1 MQRQKSRMH
10 RPGESLKDRM
20 RLISFLA
27 VSVVVLS
34 IAGSL
39 AVSGFGLLG
48 FNGILQNSGKSLEL
62 WKAVDEEKRAFAAY
76 IQGRTQEQETVY
88 QEAARRTEHAVENL
102 PYDYR
107 DIGARRYAQTW
118 SIQNIYETYVIM
130 RTQVLQNT
138 DRGGGYMDTLYSV
151 YRIQDYLQDYAGR
164 LQQMNVEEGNQRY
177 EVLRPLF
184 AVIPAAAVFFGIAAV
199 AAVERLKGWT
209 SKRLVEP
216 VLRLAED
223 SGRIAANDFD
233 GPEMEA
239 LGDDE
244 IARLIRS
251 FYHMKRSTKGYI
263 TALKEKHQVE
273 KELDAVR
280 LQMLKNQINPHF
292 LFNTLNMIASMAQV
306 EEAAVTE
313 QMITALS
320 RLFRYN
326 LKSTDSVMPLEREL
340 KVVQDYMYLQQM
352 RFGKRLRYTMDC
364 APDTLEVLVP
374 SFALQPL
381 VENAVIH
388 GISGQKKGGKVHI
401 CARNRLGR
409 LYIYVSDTGCGIEE
423 NRLQEIRKALA
434 EGDTKRTGIGVGN
447 IYRRIHS
454 MYQDGEMELY
464 SCPGKGTVIRLS
476 FSPGVSEANDN
487 ESGGQL

>member
-1 MQRQKSRMH
+1 MQRQKSKFH
-10 RPGESLKDRM
+10 RPGGSLRDRM
-20 RLISFLA
+20 LLISFLA
-27 VSVVVLS
+27 VMVVALS

-39 AVSGFGLLG
+39 AVSGYGLLG
-48 FNGILQNSGKSLEL
+48 FNRILQNNGKSLEL
-62 WKAVDEEKRAFAAY
+62 WKAVDEEKRTFAAY
-76 IQGRTQEQETVY
+76 IQGRTQEQETAY
-88 QEAARRTEHAVENL
+88 LEAARRTEHAVENL
-102 PYDYR
+102 PFDYR

-118 SIQNIYETYVIM
+118 SIQNLYETYVAM
-130 RTQVLQNT
+130 RTQVLGT
-138 DRGGGYMDTLYSV
+138 SDRGDMYRDTLYGV

-184 AVIPAAAVFFGIAAV
+184 AVIPAAALFFGIAAV
-199 AAVERLKGWT
+199 AAVERLKAWT

-233 GPEMEA
+233 GPEMTA
-239 LGDDE
+239 RGDDE
-244 IARLIRS
+244 IASLIRS
-251 FYHMKRSTKGYI
+251 FYHMKHSTKGYI

-280 LQMLKNQINPHF
+280 LQLLKNQINPHF

-340 KVVQDYMYLQQM
+340 KVVEDYMYLQQM
-352 RFGKRLRYTMDC
+352 RFGKRLRFTADC
-364 APDTLEVLVP
+364 APDTLEQLVP

-401 CARNRLGR
+401 RARLCSGR
-409 LYIYVSDTGCGIEE
+409 LWIWVSDTGCGIEE
-423 NRLQEIRKALA
+423 ERLREIRTALA
-434 EGDTKRTGIGVGN
+434 EGNEKGTGIGVGN
-447 IYRRIHS
+447 IYRRIHT
-454 MYQDGEMELY
+454 MYPDGEMELS

-476 FSPGVSEANDN
+476 FSPGTNEN